1 MPLTL
6 TPVEHAYGN
15 EPLPVVA
22 RSAETRDR
30 MFELLER
37 LGLNMSLDVNR
48 AKRAAQAYV
57 YRYRRERASEAQFR
71 IRQIRPG
78 WSRIWRVK

>member
-1 MPLTL
+1 
-6 TPVEHAYGN
+6 
-15 EPLPVVA
+15 
-22 RSAETRDR
+22 
-30 MFELLER
+30 MFELLDR
-37 LGLNMSLDVNR
+37 LDINMSLDVNR

-71 IRQIRPG
+71 IRPIRTG